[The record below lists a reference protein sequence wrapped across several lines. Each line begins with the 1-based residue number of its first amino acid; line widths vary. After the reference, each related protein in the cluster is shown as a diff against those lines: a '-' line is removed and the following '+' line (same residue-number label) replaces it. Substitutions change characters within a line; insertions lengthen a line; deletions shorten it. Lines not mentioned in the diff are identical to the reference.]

1 MATRNQGFELTAC
14 IRVSIWIVAFT
25 VFDYVLSRLTDSFAK
40 KKSVIFKTFST
51 VLPGMEKKPR
61 DKQPHYQGPLVI
73 APGEK
78 PTERTLGTTW
88 WDIAILNEWLKVF
101 ISLRLQTKLL
111 YADTLKDQQQA
122 CQRSFSYRAVQL
134 WNDLPESLA
143 NIESFNVFKNAIK
156 GRALDE
162 FLSHWHSIGVIM
174 HILYFK

>member
-1 MATRNQGFELTAC
+1 MHSFYSTASMATRNQGFELTAC

-88 WDIAILNEWLKVF
+88 
-101 ISLRLQTKLL
+101 
-111 YADTLKDQQQA
+111 
-122 CQRSFSYRAVQL
+122 
-134 WNDLPESLA
+134 
-143 NIESFNVFKNAIK
+143 
-156 GRALDE
+156 
-162 FLSHWHSIGVIM
+162 
-174 HILYFK
+174 